1 MSRAL
6 RPVLSLAVSD
16 SDPVACDQ
24 SAPEQEGGSLGNKFA
39 CKTSALDGRP
49 VDPYRFKALFP
60 DQWAAFLRAHHRRPE
75 EVAVFYGVTF
85 KTAENW
91 WHGVTAG
98 TGASVALA
106 ALSDPEGFTAHF
118 TGKWA
123 A

>member
-1 MSRAL
+1 MTRAP
-6 RPVLSLAVSD
+6 RPVLSLAVSN
-16 SDPVACDQ
+16 SDPLACDQ
-24 SAPEQEGGSLGNKFA
+24 SAAKQEGGSLGNQFA
-39 CKTSALDGRP
+39 SKNSALGGRP

-98 TGASVALA
+98 TGASVAQA
-106 ALSDPEGFTAHF
+106 ALAHPDGFVAHF
-118 TGKWA
+118 GKA